1 MATLPRASAL
11 RPSWPLGLTLVAV
24 AALGCAGRTGA
35 PGTPSADA
43 SGRSDPSDSAGRSD
57 PRDVT
62 RPGAPPPRYRA
73 SSNGPLVAI
82 TSNAYGAY
90 DAAPKA
96 PQLGDVVAD
105 FELPLARGGTFSL
118 AEARARGPVI
128 IVFYRG
134 FW

>member
-1 MATLPRASAL
+1 MSALPRASFP
-11 RPSWPLGLTLVAV
+11 RSSWPLGLALVAL
-24 AALGCAGRTGA
+24 AALGCAGRAGA
-35 PGTPSADA
+35 PGAPSADP
-43 SGRSDPSDSAGRSD
+43 SDATDSAGWSD

-82 TSNAYGAY
+82 TRNAYGAY
-90 DAAPKA
+90 DAAPNA

-118 AEARARGPVI
+118 ADARARGPVI
-128 IVFYRG
+128 LVFYRG